1 MRRCHCHRDPIWLVW
16 QFGNEEDHWGPSF
29 WPSVCCVAVS
39 DLKIERQVRHGTI
52 QPSEEPYPN
61 PYRRMAH
68 RRSGDVHVLTCA
80 AAAARFFISE
90 DKVSSWLFLLL
101 LLHQVPK
108 QVHLLSTQLANIL
121 VRQQSIDKLHVLQ
134 LARAILVVLTE
145 QGLKDNFR
153 HAPVAG
159 KARLLRV

>member
-1 MRRCHCHRDPIWLVW
+1 M
-16 QFGNEEDHWGPSF
+16 DHWGPSF
-29 WPSVCCVAVS
+29 WSSVCCVAVS
-39 DLKIERQVRHGTI
+39 DLKIERPVRYGTI
-52 QPSEEPYPN
+52 RPSEEHGI
-61 PYRRMAH
+61 RIRIAVW
-68 RRSGDVHVLTCA
+68 RSGGVHVLTCA

-101 LLHQVPK
+101 LRQVPK

>member
-1 MRRCHCHRDPIWLVW
+1 
-16 QFGNEEDHWGPSF
+16 
-29 WPSVCCVAVS
+29 
-39 DLKIERQVRHGTI
+39 VRYGTI
-52 QPSEEPYPN
+52 RPSEEHGI
-61 PYRRMAH
+61 RIRIAVW
-68 RRSGDVHVLTCA
+68 RSGDVHVLTCA

>member
-1 MRRCHCHRDPIWLVW
+1 
-16 QFGNEEDHWGPSF
+16 
-29 WPSVCCVAVS
+29 
-39 DLKIERQVRHGTI
+39 
-52 QPSEEPYPN
+52 
-61 PYRRMAH
+61 MAH

-101 LLHQVPK
+101 LLLHQVPK

-134 LARAILVVLTE
+134 LA
-145 QGLKDNFR
+145 
-153 HAPVAG
+153 
-159 KARLLRV
+159 

>member
-1 MRRCHCHRDPIWLVW
+1 M
-16 QFGNEEDHWGPSF
+16 
-29 WPSVCCVAVS
+29 
-39 DLKIERQVRHGTI
+39 RHGTI
-52 QPSEEPYPN
+52 RPSEEPII
-61 PYRRMAH
+61 RIRIAVW
-68 RRSGDVHVLTCA
+68 RSGGVHVLTCA